1 VQHPAQPTENTC
13 KPEIRLKG
21 HTQEG
26 YGLSW
31 SPLRKGHLLSGS
43 DDKQV
48 CMWDVTSAK
57 GNTLDPISTYT
68 GHTDVV
74 EDVCWH
80 QLNDQWFGSVG
91 DDKMMMIWDTRVNN
105 TSTPTHSI
113 LAHQAEINCI
123 HFNPKNE
130 FTVLTGGA
138 DTVVSLWDLRN
149 LGKSLHNFTGHTGE
163 IIQVRWSPFNES
175 IFASC
180 GADRRCHIWD
190 LSKIG
195 EEQDPQD
202 AEDGPP
208 ELLFIHGGHTAKVS
222 DFCWNINEEWVIS
235 TVAEDNIMQ
244 VWQCADS
251 IYGDNDEEEEVEDE
265 DLE

>member
-1 VQHPAQPTENTC
+1 MGHPSEQHFDSNPQHLGASGRDQLHPLQPKERIYRAQ
-13 KPEIRLKG
+13 
-21 HTQEG
+21 
-26 YGLSW
+26 
-31 SPLRKGHLLSGS
+31 
-43 DDKQV
+43 
-48 CMWDVTSAK
+48 
-57 GNTLDPISTYT
+57 
-68 GHTDVV
+68 
-74 EDVCWH
+74 
-80 QLNDQWFGSVG
+80 
-91 DDKMMMIWDTRVNN
+91 
-105 TSTPTHSI
+105 
-113 LAHQAEINCI
+113 
-123 HFNPKNE
+123 
-130 FTVLTGGA
+130 
-138 DTVVSLWDLRN
+138 WDLRN

-251 IYGDNDEEEEVEDE
+251 IYGDNDEDEEVEDE